1 MKRFIKMFFPV
12 LALVAC
18 CSLSASAEMVSCAQC
33 GMGADLSSKFTS
45 RLVQAKQTLHFCD
58 IGDLFAYLKANPSA
72 AAEAQVKDYKSGEWL
87 NAQQAYYVQSAKKFQ
102 TPMGW
107 SIAAF
112 KARPEGAEF
121 GNALD
126 FNGMM
131 KSLK

>member
-1 MKRFIKMFFPV
+1 MKRFMKMFFPV
-12 LALVAC
+12 SALVLF

-33 GMGADLSSKFTS
+33 GMGADLGAKFTS
-45 RLVQAKQTLHFCD
+45 RIVQANQTRHFCD
-58 IGDLFAYLKANPSA
+58 IGDLFAYLKANPDA
-72 AAEAQVKDYKSGEWL
+72 IAEAQVKDYKSGEWV

-112 KARPEGAEF
+112 KAKPESAEF
-121 GNALD
+121 GHALD
-126 FNGMM
+126 FNATM